1 MSSTTKYPT
10 YKDLVE
16 YIPEFMNSEKDIRVF
31 RNYTKEKTRWSVGNS
46 PVQKIFSQDTLLT
59 YDFLNNEISKI
70 REQLNFDQMVKPYPH
85 RDFYY
90 GIIIN
95 DLKDLI
101 NLTKDWMNRENPKE
115 KTKEN
120 TKENSTTYTSISQ
133 GGACGKDC
141 ACDLSNTR
149 YDDKHLY
156 TEIEI
161 AIAVIEGSKE
171 RALRMARESGKSETG
186 DTLEGRVIQGDW
198 QHAMELAC
206 QRISSY
212 E

>member
-1 MSSTTKYPT
+1 MSNSIKYPT
-10 YKDLVE
+10 YKELVE

-31 RNYTKEKTRWSVGNS
+31 RNYTKEKTRWCVGNS
-46 PVQKIFSQDTLLT
+46 PVQKFFPEETVLT
-59 YDFLNNEISKI
+59 YDFLNNEISNI
-70 REQLNFDQMVKPYPH
+70 REQLKFDQMVKPYPH

-95 DLKDLI
+95 DFKDLI
-101 NLTKDWMNRENPKE
+101 KLTKDWMNREKKKT

-133 GGACGKDC
+133 GSNCGKDC
-141 ACDLSNTR
+141 ACDLTNTR
-149 YDDKHLY
+149 YDDKDLY

-171 RALRMARESGKSETG
+171 KALRMARESGESETS
-186 DTLEGRVIQGDW
+186 DTLEGRVMQGDW
-198 QHAMELAC
+198 QHAMEIAC
-206 QRISSY
+206 QRISTY